1 MMVQCDD
8 GTTDGMMMQ
17 LMLRRGVATDVR
29 GYDGKQCDGRYDDA
43 FDKEADDQ

>member
-8 GTTDGMMMQ
+8 PTPDGMTMQ
-17 LMLRRGVATDVR
+17 LMLRQDVATDVQR
-29 GYDGKQCDGRYDDA
+29 YGGKQCDRQYDDA